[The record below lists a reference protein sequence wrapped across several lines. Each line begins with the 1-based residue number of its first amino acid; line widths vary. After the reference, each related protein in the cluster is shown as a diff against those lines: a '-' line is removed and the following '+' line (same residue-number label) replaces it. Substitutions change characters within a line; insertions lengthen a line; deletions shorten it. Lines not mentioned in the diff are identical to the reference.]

1 MGLQTPAGP
10 AGARPPQDLPSIR
23 YRRRGGRGDRFGW
36 HRAGARSAFGRG
48 STAVQRRPRPRAG
61 DRARRRPAGSARN
74 GSRSPRSSLRQAGM
88 TISLSGRPLVDPD
101 SPGESTR
108 RCRPR
113 TPSGAGLRLVVASR
127 HGGLVPA
134 TVRRN
139 AHGRRRV
146 PIIAPSVNGTKVH
159 RYLTASGGSTAGEPE
174 TARRRCFPRR
184 GSRTPAVR
192 PNTSSGPR
200 SRRLPPGRRG
210 GACRTRPTACPRWAS
225 DRCYRA
231 LDVEAGWT
239 HSQPS
244 GCAPGATRATR
255 RGTTTSGPAAA
266 YRAAAAR
273 PHPPAAAPAPPASAA
288 SGSGRPRRDRGWPNP
303 SRG

>member
-1 MGLQTPAGP
+1 M
-10 AGARPPQDLPSIR
+10 PSAPGSPCGHQV
-23 YRRRGGRGDRFGW
+23 RRRGGGVRTVGNLPTDPFGRVDGQPVFELVTGRDADPPRGTHPGRSDGASAGW
-36 HRAGARSAFGRG
+36 HA
-48 STAVQRRPRPRAG
+48 
-61 DRARRRPAGSARN
+61 
-74 GSRSPRSSLRQAGM
+74 
-88 TISLSGRPLVDPD
+88 LSGRWSTQARAKSRRSTGTPSLQVCEVARRGGAAGPGRNLA
-101 SPGESTR
+101 SPG
-108 RCRPR
+108 
-113 TPSGAGLRLVVASR
+113 
-127 HGGLVPA
+127 
-134 TVRRN
+134 
-139 AHGRRRV
+139 

-273 PHPPAAAPAPPASAA
+273 PHPPAAAPARPASAA